1 VQRQWPADAGHSAPP
16 QGASQLGAPRSK
28 AQATTQRRA
37 PQEEIV
43 MSDQHSVEKVIIDP
57 EAAARFLASMKKD
70 QDHHDQDLDQ
80 PMEADKTGSI
90 LRSIEVL
97 ETSMGIIIRYRSLY
111 HNADLY
117 IDDDSNIDTVELEGA
132 FSSRLGS
139 LIKELSNVNYS
150 AVKEWVDSR
159 VKLGLLDE
167 RAVRALSRKPE
178 FGNF

>member
-1 VQRQWPADAGHSAPP
+1 
-16 QGASQLGAPRSK
+16 
-28 AQATTQRRA
+28 
-37 PQEEIV
+37 
-43 MSDQHSVEKVIIDP
+43 MSEQNNTEKVIIDP
-57 EAAARFLASMKKD
+57 EVAARFLASMKKD
-70 QDHHDQDLDQ
+70 SGHHEQDHDDQLL
-80 PMEADKTGSI
+80 EADRTGSI
-90 LRSIEVL
+90 LKSIEVL

-117 IDDDSNIDTVELEGA
+117 IDNDSNIDTVELEGA
-132 FSSRLGS
+132 FSSKLGS
-139 LIKELSNVNYS
+139 LLKELSSVNYS

>member
-1 VQRQWPADAGHSAPP
+1 MPVTVR
-16 QGASQLGAPRSK
+16 LRK
-28 AQATTQRRA
+28 ARHNTAHKA

-70 QDHHDQDLDQ
+70 QDHHDQDPGLDQ

-150 AVKEWVDSR
+150 AVKRWVDDR
-159 VKLGLLDE
+159 VESGLLDE